1 MSEKQWLESNRYYPT
16 IEEEKLKSIF
26 YFSLV
31 WNIFEKECCHKNASI
46 GNHPKNFADKLSN
59 NIDSNLLN
67 EIFQYFKN
75 RYIENG
81 DANDIF
87 NRFDFGREPA
97 SSTYKNFVKD
107 RLLKEETTNQEK
119 LQSLLYIAFRLRN
132 NLFHGIKDVEKL
144 YEQNEN
150 FKQINSLLMAIIEQK
165 SYCR

>member
-1 MSEKQWLESNRYYPT
+1 MSEKQWLENNRYYLT
-16 IEEEKLKSIF
+16 IEEKKLKSIF

-31 WNIFEKECCHKNASI
+31 WNIFEKECCQKNASI
-46 GNHPKNFADKLSN
+46 GNHPKKLAEKINSI
-59 NIDSNLLN
+59 IDSNLLN

-75 RYIENG
+75 RYIGNG

-97 SSTYKNFVKD
+97 SETYKQFVKD
-107 RLLKEETTNQEK
+107 KLLSPEPTNEEK

-132 NLFHGIKDVEKL
+132 NLFHGIKNVEEL
-144 YEQNEN
+144 YKQNKN
-150 FKQINSLLMAIIEQK
+150 FKQINILLMIIIEQK

>member
-46 GNHPKNFADKLSN
+46 GNHPKNLADNLSN

-67 EIFQYFKN
+67 EIFQYFQN

-81 DANDIF
+81 DVNDIF
-87 NRFDFGREPA
+87 NSFDFGREPA
-97 SSTYKNFVKD
+97 STTYKNFVKD

-132 NLFHGIKDVEKL
+132 NLFHGIKNVEEL
-144 YEQNEN
+144 YKQNKN
-150 FKQINSLLMAIIEQK
+150 FKQINSLLMVIIEQK

>member
-1 MSEKQWLESNRYYPT
+1 MSEKLWLEKNIHYE
-16 IEEEKLKSIF
+16 IIDEKKLESIF

-46 GNHPKNFADKLSN
+46 GYHPKNFADKLSN

-67 EIFQYFKN
+67 EIFQYFLN

-81 DANDIF
+81 DVNDIF
-87 NRFDFGREPA
+87 NSFDFGREP
-97 SSTYKNFVKD
+97 SSETYKQFVKD
-107 RLLKEETTNQEK
+107 KLLSAEPTNQEK

>member
-1 MSEKQWLESNRYYPT
+1 LKGKFDDIYKKISMAWLWARIHTRGNSTNEKGEEVLGYLDGGFESLT
-16 IEEEKLKSIF
+16 KKLAEKINSI
-26 YFSLV
+26 
-31 WNIFEKECCHKNASI
+31 
-46 GNHPKNFADKLSN
+46 
-59 NIDSNLLN
+59 IDSNLLN

-97 SSTYKNFVKD
+97 STTYKNFVKD

-132 NLFHGIKDVEKL
+132 NLFHGSKEVEKL

-150 FKQINSLLMAIIEQK
+150 FKQINSLLMVIIEQK
-165 SYCR
+165 AYCRY